1 MDVYPVFI
9 VMLYV
14 IFDQKITIYYSYLC
28 LVIIFIVDALLLLLP
43 PFNGV

>member
-14 IFDQKITIYYSYLC
+14 IFDQNITIFFPIMC